1 MGSRGPGNGDV
12 ATRLG
17 RVGDARSR
25 RRAGAADDRT
35 ADRRLHPAVQPPGST
50 APPSARAHGCVHNVW
65 PIMRTAP
72 KSVRGLDSSFREREL
87 RRSER
92 LPARPWGSVR
102 QSVLL
107 FFLSLS
113 LDLLYSSIYLSTRFC
128 TDIKSIIKKPTPRRS
143 SSSFLPWENLTK
155 RVLRDANMKVST
167 AEHSFSRL
175 LSERREEEGTAQCE
189 RYKIRERRKTITDAL
204 QPYPVSRFDS
214 KIEGSYCSSH
224 MMVRG
229 A

>member
-1 MGSRGPGNGDV
+1 MGLGP
-12 ATRLG
+12 
-17 RVGDARSR
+17 
-25 RRAGAADDRT
+25 
-35 ADRRLHPAVQPPGST
+35 
-50 APPSARAHGCVHNVW
+50 
-65 PIMRTAP
+65 P
-72 KSVRGLDSSFREREL
+72 KRF
-87 RRSER
+87 
-92 LPARPWGSVR
+92 A
-102 QSVLL
+102 
-107 FFLSLS
+107 FLSLS
-113 LDLLYSSIYLSTRFC
+113 LSLSLLYSSIYLSTRFC

-143 SSSFLPWENLTK
+143 SSSLLPWENLTK

>member
-1 MGSRGPGNGDV
+1 
-12 ATRLG
+12 
-17 RVGDARSR
+17 
-25 RRAGAADDRT
+25 
-35 ADRRLHPAVQPPGST
+35 
-50 APPSARAHGCVHNVW
+50 
-65 PIMRTAP
+65 
-72 KSVRGLDSSFREREL
+72 
-87 RRSER
+87 
-92 LPARPWGSVR
+92 
-102 QSVLL
+102 
-107 FFLSLS
+107 
-113 LDLLYSSIYLSTRFC
+113 
-128 TDIKSIIKKPTPRRS
+128 
-143 SSSFLPWENLTK
+143 
-155 RVLRDANMKVST
+155 MKVST